1 MGPMGLNKPHKS
13 HLSLARIIR
22 PPFNIVNANSRRDG
36 FTFDM
41 LNAKIDAEANDA
53 TMRHLEA

>member
-1 MGPMGLNKPHKS
+1 MTPILT
-13 HLSLARIIR
+13 
-22 PPFNIVNANSRRDG
+22 PPFNIVNANSPSDG
-36 FTFDM
+36 FMFYM

>member
-1 MGPMGLNKPHKS
+1 MGLNKPHKS
-13 HLSLARIIR
+13 RLSLARIIR

-53 TMRHLEA
+53 TMRHPEA